1 MLLTYVFP
9 TFSVGYVCDPMHS
22 ETAWAHATLKMP
34 HPEVFDALRWVVQ
47 WAHKISTTHIVYP
60 DHIMNVSRN
69 CDLYTYMLYIYMHR
83 FLGHQASH
91 KENRAPASE
100 NMFTWLWV
108 SMCLSVPK

>member
-60 DHIMNVSRN
+60 DHIMNVSRIVI
-69 CDLYTYMLYIYMHR
+69 CIRICYIYICI
-83 FLGHQASH
+83 GS
-91 KENRAPASE
+91 
-100 NMFTWLWV
+100 
-108 SMCLSVPK
+108 